1 MTEIKTHMSN
11 QTDTQDGSIGSV
23 AQVINFNNFG
33 VVQTKIP
40 FDLYCFLEKSI
51 NEINKQDGQYNH
63 LLLGHLQEEYSLN
76 HIKGD
81 IAEYIL
87 AVADA
92 WRNANPGYVETF
104 EEAAKTKS
112 YEMYLDSLWVNK
124 QKKYEFNP
132 PHNHAGVLSF
142 VIWMKIPYN
151 LTDEENYFPP
161 TSAEINGDR
170 TKAATSKFCFYYTNT
185 LGDIVPTPIPVDKN
199 WEGTMMIFPSKL
211 KHGVYPF
218 YTSDDYRISI
228 SGNIRIQ
235 NEIKK

>member
-1 MTEIKTHMSN
+1 MMEIKARMSN
-11 QTDTQDGSIGSV
+11 QSDGSIGSV

-51 NEINKQDGQYNH
+51 NDIDKKPGEYNH

-87 AVADA
+87 AVANA
-92 WRNANPGYVETF
+92 WRNANPGYVESF
-104 EEAAKTKS
+104 EEAAKSKF
-112 YEMYLDSLWVNK
+112 YEIYLDRLWVNK

-132 PHNHAGVLSF
+132 LHNHAGVLSF
-142 VIWMKIPYN
+142 VIWMKIPYA

-170 TKAATSKFCFYYTNT
+170 SKAATSKFCFYYTNV
-185 LGDIVPTPIPVDKN
+185 LGDIIPALIPIDKSF
-199 WEGTMMIFPSKL
+199 EGTMMLFPSKL

-228 SGNIRIQ
+228 SGNIRI
-235 NEIKK
+235 NAHND